1 MPWFDA
7 ADPGGPVPGVA
18 IYYEVEGNG
27 PPIVLLHGYALNG
40 NMWDRQKPIF
50 AKTHRVVTLDLRGFG
65 DSSCGKRWSGS
76 AMAEDV
82 CGLIRTLGLGDVT
95 ILGFSM
101 SGPVA
106 VRLALEMPEI
116 IAKLI
121 LVSSILPSA
130 GRPKARSES
139 EIQQRELDI
148 LRLRGVKA
156 WAEAMGLRDGP
167 LVGNMFKRNP
177 DIIPLW
183 EAMLARHHADFLLCM
198 MESRLNTESSA
209 GSKGPIDW
217 RSRLPE
223 IRQPTLVVA
232 GAQDSRFLDASR
244 RLAEAI
250 PNARL
255 EIISGAGHMVN
266 LEELDE
272 FNRVVANFLKQ

>member
-1 MPWFDA
+1 MPYFDA
-7 ADPGGPVPGVA
+7 IDAA
-18 IYYEVEGNG
+18 IYYEVEGDG
-27 PPIVLLHGYALNG
+27 FPIVLLHGYALNG
-40 NMWDRQKPIF
+40 HMWNLQKSVF
-50 AKTHRVVTLDLRGFG
+50 AKTHRVVTIDLRGFG
-65 DSSCGKRWSGS
+65 DSSCGKRWSGA

-82 CGLIRTLGLGDVT
+82 AGLIRSLGLKDVT

-116 IAKLI
+116 ITRLI
-121 LVSSILPSA
+121 QVSSILPSA
-130 GRPKARSES
+130 GRPRARSES
-139 EIQQRELDI
+139 DIQQRELDI

-167 LVGNMFKRNP
+167 LVGNMFERNP
-177 DIIPLW
+177 EIIPLW

-198 MESRLNTESSA
+198 MESRLNTES
-209 GSKGPIDW
+209 PVDW

-223 IRQPTLVVA
+223 IKQPTLVIA

-244 RLAEAI
+244 RLAQDI
-250 PNARL
+250 PDACL

-266 LEELDE
+266 LEEPGKFNEVVLD
-272 FNRVVANFLKQ
+272 FLN